1 MMISSTL
8 EQAQPG
14 RENAKDWLL
23 LKIVECSS
31 EPMSDKIAE
40 RLSTYNAAYNAL
52 CQWDD
57 EREKEKNKDFS
68 EKNAANESSELSISL
83 DMAKVWTQTMQ
94 NEDGSKGPH
103 WTLDQVKQLMAQKK
117 IQKSPAEF
125 WAALN
130 MIYSDYVKV
139 AKKHGV
145 GGNIDFYIDM
155 ALAFLNDKDANPN
168 KLACYY
174 KNVVK
179 H

>member
-1 MMISSTL
+1 MISSTFD
-8 EQAQPG
+8 QAQPG

-23 LKIVECSS
+23 FKIVECSS
-31 EPMSDKIAE
+31 EPMSDKVAE
-40 RLSTYNAAYNAL
+40 KLSKYNSAYNAL
-52 CQWDD
+52 CQWDN
-57 EREKEKNKDFS
+57 EREKEIDVSLENNTS
-68 EKNAANESSELSISL
+68 EISTTLSLENAK
-83 DMAKVWTQTMQ
+83 MWTQAMQ

-117 IQKSPAEF
+117 IQKTPVEF
-125 WAALN
+125 WVTLN

-168 KLACYY
+168 KLVCYY
-174 KNVVK
+174 ENVVK

>member
-1 MMISSTL
+1 MEKWRKNYIFQIVHIVTL
-8 EQAQPG
+8 RVANTVFCNIIIVLYTYVLSQ
-14 RENAKDWLL
+14 EN
-23 LKIVECSS
+23 
-31 EPMSDKIAE
+31 
-40 RLSTYNAAYNAL
+40 
-52 CQWDD
+52 
-57 EREKEKNKDFS
+57 
-68 EKNAANESSELSISL
+68 
-83 DMAKVWTQTMQ
+83 
-94 NEDGSKGPH
+94 GSKGPH

>member
-1 MMISSTL
+1 MISSTL

-23 LKIVECSS
+23 FKIVECSA
-31 EPMSDKIAE
+31 EPMTDKIAE
-40 RLSTYNAAYNAL
+40 KLSIYNEAYNAL
-52 CQWDD
+52 CQWDN
-57 EREKEKNKDFS
+57 EREKEKDES
-68 EKNAANESSELSISL
+68 ILETVSSSETTFPLEA
-83 DMAKVWTQTMQ
+83 AKSWTQAMQ
-94 NEDGSKGPH
+94 NEDGSRCPH
-103 WTLDQVKQLMAQKK
+103 WTSDQVKQLMAQKK
-117 IQKSPAEF
+117 LQKSPAAF
-125 WAALN
+125 CAALN

-168 KLACYY
+168 KLVCYY
-174 KNVVK
+174 RDVVK